1 MRAVS
6 ICFDTRVITEPE
18 PTGPGGGIS
27 GGGRSASPR
36 RSWGPDILG
45 IAWVLAAAGAVLA
58 PALAHGAFLG
68 PYDVLSRYGLSSQPG
83 VVVHYTGPS
92 DQIQQ
97 MIPWTTLA
105 WTEVHG
111 GHLPLWNPYSATGMP
126 LAFNWLSAA
135 FSVPAAVGYLFPL
148 HLAYTAAIVTT
159 LVIAG
164 TGVYVLCRLIGLGTL
179 GCVMA
184 ATVFELSG
192 PLVGWL
198 GWPLSGVMAWAGW
211 LFAAAILVI
220 RGRRRARAVAL
231 LAVILAFV
239 LYAGQPETA
248 VELGIALVVFVI
260 VLLALRAPW
269 LGGSGPVLR
278 PAVGVVAGGLAGV
291 ALAAP
296 LLLPGLQV
304 TAASIR
310 RAVGYYAALPP
321 HDLVHVVFQGFDGI
335 PVAGSRWFGPS
346 IYPESAAYVGVIAL
360 VLAVTAV
367 AVRRRPEVLAF
378 GAVVLTMAALVFL
391 SPVVTILHSV
401 THERGVAWQRSLLPM
416 AFALAVLAGVGLDT
430 IVRAHDERAVRAWA
444 GGGFVVAA
452 LVVGVLWAFGR
463 GHLPAAEAGI
473 RRDSFIW
480 PATDIVVGVAVVA
493 ALVLA
498 DKRRRRN
505 ANRAGPSRLRVGHV
519 AGAVMLACETVFLV
533 IAGAPLLSS
542 SPASLAP
549 TPAEAVLQ
557 RAVGSALVGLG
568 ARACSQPP
576 TLGILPNVNVAFD
589 VHELAVYDPVIPA
602 AFFRTWRATTGE
614 PGGPALA
621 PLVFCPAITSVTV
634 ARRYGVGYILEPTGR
649 RGPPGT
655 VLATQIGSEGLW
667 RVPGAAQATLSPL
680 SADGGF
686 PADDAPGSAVAVTHP
701 GPAKWDVVTNASSP
715 RVLRL
720 RLSDIPGWHASVD
733 GRPLALDSF
742 AGVMLE
748 VRVPAGRHRIE
759 LHYWPDNFSTGL
771 VVAAA
776 VLVMLLVAVVA
787 SRARPPRHAAS

>member
-1 MRAVS
+1 V
-6 ICFDTRVITEPE
+6 V
-18 PTGPGGGIS
+18 
-27 GGGRSASPR
+27 
-36 RSWGPDILG
+36 
-45 IAWVLAAAGAVLA
+45 WVLAAAGAVLA

-68 PYDVLSRYGLSSQPG
+68 PYDVLSRFGLSSQPG

-97 MIPWTTLA
+97 MIPWTNLA

-135 FSVPAAVGYLFPL
+135 FSVPALVGYLFPL

-164 TGVYVLCRLIGLGTL
+164 TGVYVLCRLLGLETL

-192 PLVGWL
+192 PVVGWL

-211 LFAAAILVI
+211 LFAATILVI
-220 RGRRRARAVAL
+220 RGGRRARTVPL

-248 VELGIALVVFVI
+248 VELGIALLVFVV
-260 VLLALRAPW
+260 VLLALRAPG

-278 PAVGVVAGGLAGV
+278 PALGVAAGGVAGV

-321 HDLVHVVFQGFDGI
+321 HDLAHVVFQGFDGI

-346 IYPESAAYVGVIAL
+346 IYPESAAYVGVIAV
-360 VLAVTAV
+360 VLAVAAV
-367 AVRRRPEVLAF
+367 AVRRRPEVLAL
-378 GAVVLTMAALVFL
+378 GAVVLVTAALVFL

-416 AFALAVLAGVGLDT
+416 AFALAVLAGVGLDAV
-430 IVRAHDERAVRAWA
+430 VRAHHERAVRAWA
-444 GGGFVVAA
+444 GGGFGVAA
-452 LVVGVLWAFGR
+452 LVVAALWAFGR

-480 PATDIVVGVAVVA
+480 PATDVVVGLAVVGV
-493 ALVLA
+493 LLLA
-498 DKRRRRN
+498 DKRRRGD
-505 ANRAGPSRLRVGHV
+505 AGRAGARRVDVGHV
-519 AGAVMLACETVFLV
+519 VGAVLLVCETVFLV

-542 SPASLAP
+542 SPTSLAP
-549 TPAEAVLQ
+549 TPSEVALQ
-557 RAVGSALVGLG
+557 RVVGSSLVGLG
-568 ARACSQPP
+568 ARACSLPP

-602 AFFRTWRATTGE
+602 AFFRAWRATTGA
-614 PGGPALA
+614 PGGPARA

-634 ARRYGVGYILEPTGR
+634 ARRYGVGYVLEPRAR
-649 RGPPGT
+649 RGPTGSVP
-655 VLATQIGSEGLW
+655 AARIGNEGVW
-667 RVPGAAQATLSPL
+667 RVPGAAPATLSPL
-680 SADGGF
+680 TADGGF
-686 PADDAPGSAVAVTHP
+686 PADDAPGTPVAVTHP
-701 GPAKWDVVTNASSP
+701 GPAQWDVATDATSP
-715 RVLRL
+715 DALRL

-733 GRPLALDSF
+733 GRPLALHSY

-748 VRVPAGRHRIE
+748 ARVPAGRHHIE
-759 LHYWPDNFSTGL
+759 LHYWPDDFSTGL
-771 VVAAA
+771 VVGAAA
-776 VLVMLLVAVVA
+776 LVILLVAVVG
-787 SRARPPRHAAS
+787 SRGRRPRHAAS

>member
-1 MRAVS
+1 M
-6 ICFDTRVITEPE
+6 
-18 PTGPGGGIS
+18 
-27 GGGRSASPR
+27 
-36 RSWGPDILG
+36 
-45 IAWVLAAAGAVLA
+45 LA

-68 PYDVLSRYGLSSQPG
+68 PYDVLSRFGLSSQPG

-135 FSVPAAVGYLFPL
+135 FSVPALVGYLFPL

-164 TGVYVLCRLIGLGTL
+164 TGVYVLCRLLGIGTL

-192 PLVGWL
+192 PVVGWL

-211 LFAAAILVI
+211 LFAATILVI
-220 RGRRRARAVAL
+220 GGGRRARTVPL

-248 VELGIALVVFVI
+248 VELGIALLVFVV
-260 VLLALRAPW
+260 VLLALRAPG

-278 PAVGVVAGGLAGV
+278 PALAVAAGGVAGV

-304 TAASIR
+304 TTASIR

-321 HDLVHVVFQGFDGI
+321 HDLAHVVFQGFDGI

-346 IYPESAAYVGVIAL
+346 IYPESAAYVGVIAV

-378 GAVVLTMAALVFL
+378 AAVVLVTAALVFL
-391 SPVVTILHSV
+391 SPVVTILHSI

-416 AFALAVLAGVGLDT
+416 AFALAVLAGVGLDAV
-430 IVRAHDERAVRAWA
+430 VRAHHERAVRAWA
-444 GGGFVVAA
+444 GGGFAVAA
-452 LVVGVLWAFGR
+452 LVVAALWAFGR
-463 GHLPAAEAGI
+463 GQLPAAEAGI

-480 PATDIVVGVAVVA
+480 PATDIVVGVAVVGG
-493 ALVLA
+493 LLLA
-498 DKRRRRN
+498 DKRRRGG
-505 ANRAGPSRLRVGHV
+505 AGRAGPRRVDVGHV
-519 AGAVMLACETVFLV
+519 AGAVLLACETVFLV

-542 SPASLAP
+542 SPTSLAP
-549 TPAEAVLQ
+549 TPSEVALQ
-557 RAVGSALVGLG
+557 RVVGSSLVGLG

-602 AFFRTWRATTGE
+602 AFFRAWRATTGA
-614 PGGPALA
+614 PGGPGRA
-621 PLVFCPAITSVTV
+621 PLVFCPAITSATV
-634 ARRYGVGYILEPTGR
+634 ARRYGVGYVLEPSAR
-649 RGPPGT
+649 RGPTGS
-655 VLATQIGSEGLW
+655 VLAAHIGNESLW
-667 RVPGAAQATLSPL
+667 RVPGAAPATLSAL
-680 SADGGF
+680 RAGGGF
-686 PADDAPGSAVAVTHP
+686 PADDAPGTPVAVTHP
-701 GPAKWDVVTNASSP
+701 GPARWDVVTDATSP
-715 RVLRL
+715 SALRL
-720 RLSDIPGWHASVD
+720 RLSDIPGWHASID
-733 GRPLALDSF
+733 GRPLALDTYAS
-742 AGVMLE
+742 VMLE
-748 VRVPAGRHRIE
+748 ARVPAGRHHIE
-759 LHYWPDNFSTGL
+759 LHYWPDDFSTGL

-776 VLVMLLVAVVA
+776 ALVVLLVAVVG
-787 SRARPPRHAAS
+787 SRRRPPRHATS